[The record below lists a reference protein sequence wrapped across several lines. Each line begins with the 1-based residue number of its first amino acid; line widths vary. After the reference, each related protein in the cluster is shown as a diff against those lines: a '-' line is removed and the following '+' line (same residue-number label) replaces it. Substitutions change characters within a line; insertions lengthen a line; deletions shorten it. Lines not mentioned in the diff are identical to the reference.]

1 MKTPEGWAKM
11 RISALRSF
19 AKREHLPFDLTTD
32 DLLAAFPAD
41 GLCPYFKMPLVLGE
55 GANPMNASVD
65 KIIPAKGYVRGNIR
79 VMSHRANTIKN
90 DCTDPEVFRR
100 IADDL
105 EKDRVS

>member
-1 MKTPEGWAKM
+1 MK
-11 RISALRSF
+11 ALKKVAGQEF
-19 AKREHLPFDLTTD
+19 NLTAA

-41 GLCPYFKMPLVLGE
+41 SLCPYFKMPLVLGE